1 MVFYFYFGDIKEE
14 QEEEEEE
21 ELEPEEDAIDQ
32 MRNKL
37 EEVYDKD
44 TNSLAVVQEKFEDF
58 LVPRI
63 ELDASKKPHIVRYLM
78 SKRLKKIVSDRHSLF
93 ERVYP
98 IPEKLAARMLQV
110 GYKHPSRFGKWDPVT
125 VSFNT

>member
-1 MVFYFYFGDIKEE
+1 M
-14 QEEEEEE
+14 
-21 ELEPEEDAIDQ
+21 EPEEDAVDQ

-37 EEVYDKD
+37 EEVYDND
-44 TNSLAVVQEKFEDF
+44 TNRLAVVQEKFEDF

-78 SKRLKKIVSDRHSLF
+78 SKRLKKIVSCRHSLF

-98 IPEKLAARMLQV
+98 ITEKLTARMLQV
-110 GYKHPSRFGKWDPVT
+110 GYKQPSRFGKWDPVQVHT
-125 VSFNT
+125 N